1 MIENI
6 SVQDFQSIVSG
17 KVDLGKFTV
26 FTGPSSSGKS
36 AFLRA
41 LHGLTRNSFNPSQVR
56 LGQSVTTVSA
66 IVDGRKVEA
75 VRGKSKSTYKLD
87 DEEYTKAG
95 RAVPEDVEAVLS
107 MPLVADLESSF
118 ATQFDKPYLI
128 ADPGST
134 GAKVLGTLTNVSV
147 LHDGMR
153 EANRRKLSINAEI
166 KVRKADLE
174 ADNAEVEQYLDIP
187 ILEESIS
194 QAEAALANIQ
204 KLQRDAVEVG
214 GLVDAI
220 SLCNHTLEQYEK
232 EVVDL
237 SVHTKV
243 HEKVSSDLHILS
255 GVDRVVCDIQ
265 NLQQQLPT
273 WRYKDVP
280 SDIDEAKL
288 LISQAVELSEIT
300 NRIRLLNKNIPNWD
314 YTAVPSSDG
323 FSIAVNTI
331 SDLESLDRLLTD
343 MVSSFESLKMY
354 TLNKK
359 KASIEVERLESELH
373 NILEGVDM
381 CPLCNTPL

>member
-6 SVQDFQSIVSG
+6 SVQDFQSIESG

-87 DEEYTKAG
+87 EEEYTKAG

-174 ADNAEVEQYLDIP
+174 KDNEEVEQYADLTS
-187 ILEESIS
+187 LEESIS
-194 QAEAALANIQ
+194 KAEDALIRIQ
-204 KLQRDAVEVG
+204 YIQRDATEVDS
-214 GLVDAI
+214 LVDTV
-220 SLCNHTLEQYEK
+220 SLRNRTLEQYEK

-237 SVHTKV
+237 SAYSKTLEEVT
-243 HEKVSSDLHILS
+243 SDLHILS
-255 GVDRVVCDIQ
+255 GVDGAVNNIQ
-265 NLQQQLPT
+265 ILKRQLPT
-273 WRYKDVP
+273 WKYKDVP
-280 SDIDEAKL
+280 SDMDEAER
-288 LISQAVELSEIT
+288 LIAQALELYTIT
-300 NRIRLLNKNIPNWD
+300 SRIESLNKNTPDWD
-314 YTAVPSSDG
+314 YTAVPSSDRLDT
-323 FSIAVNTI
+323 NTL
-331 SDLESLDRLLTD
+331 SDLSSLDRLLTD

>member
-6 SVQDFQSIVSG
+6 SVQDFQSIESG

-87 DEEYTKAG
+87 EEEYTKAG

-174 ADNAEVEQYLDIP
+174 KDNEEVEQYADLTS
-187 ILEESIS
+187 LEESIS
-194 QAEAALANIQ
+194 KAEDALIRIQ
-204 KLQRDAVEVG
+204 YIQRDATEVDS
-214 GLVDAI
+214 LVDTV
-220 SLCNHTLEQYEK
+220 SLRNRTLEQYEK

-237 SVHTKV
+237 SAYSKTLEEVT
-243 HEKVSSDLHILS
+243 SDLHILS
-255 GVDRVVCDIQ
+255 GVDGAVNNIQ
-265 NLQQQLPT
+265 ILKRQLPT
-273 WRYKDVP
+273 WKYKDVP
-280 SDIDEAKL
+280 SDMDEAER
-288 LISQAVELSEIT
+288 LIAQALELDTIT
-300 NRIRLLNKNIPNWD
+300 SRIESLNKNTPDWD
-314 YTAVPSSDG
+314 YTAVPSSDRLDT
-323 FSIAVNTI
+323 NTL
-331 SDLESLDRLLTD
+331 SDLSSLDRLLTD

>member
-6 SVQDFQSIVSG
+6 SVQDFQSIESG

-174 ADNAEVEQYLDIP
+174 ADNAEVEQYLDLP

-194 QAEAALANIQ
+194 KAEDALIRIQ
-204 KLQRDAVEVG
+204 YIQRDATEVES
-214 GLVDAI
+214 LVDTV
-220 SLCNHTLEQYEK
+220 SLRNRTLEQYEK

-237 SVHTKV
+237 SAYSKTLEEVT
-243 HEKVSSDLHILS
+243 SDLHILS
-255 GVDRVVCDIQ
+255 GVDGAVNNIQ
-265 NLQQQLPT
+265 ILKRQLPT
-273 WRYKDVP
+273 WKYKDVP
-280 SDIDEAKL
+280 SDMDEAER
-288 LISQAVELSEIT
+288 LIAQALELYTIT
-300 NRIRLLNKNIPNWD
+300 SRIESLNKNTPDWD
-314 YTAVPSSDG
+314 YTAVPSSDRLDT
-323 FSIAVNTI
+323 NTL
-331 SDLESLDRLLTD
+331 SDLSSLDRLLTD

>member
-6 SVQDFQSIVSG
+6 SVQDFQSIESG

-166 KVRKADLE
+166 KVRKADIE
-174 ADNAEVEQYLDIP
+174 ADNEEVEQYADLTS
-187 ILEESIS
+187 LEESIS
-194 QAEAALANIQ
+194 KAEDALIRIQ
-204 KLQRDAVEVG
+204 YIQRDATEVDS
-214 GLVDAI
+214 LVDTV
-220 SLCNHTLEQYEK
+220 SLRNRTLEQYEK

-237 SVHTKV
+237 SAYSKTLEEVT
-243 HEKVSSDLHILS
+243 SDLHILS
-255 GVDRVVCDIQ
+255 GVDGAVNNIQ
-265 NLQQQLPT
+265 ILKRQLPT
-273 WRYKDVP
+273 WKYKDVP
-280 SDIDEAKL
+280 SDMDEAER
-288 LISQAVELSEIT
+288 LIAQALELYTIT
-300 NRIRLLNKNIPNWD
+300 SRIESLNKNTPDWD
-314 YTAVPSSDG
+314 YTAVPSSDRLDT
-323 FSIAVNTI
+323 NTL
-331 SDLESLDRLLTD
+331 SDLSSLDRLLTD

>member
-6 SVQDFQSIVSG
+6 SVQDFQSIESG

-174 ADNAEVEQYLDIP
+174 KDNEEVEQYADLTS
-187 ILEESIS
+187 LEESIS
-194 QAEAALANIQ
+194 KAEDALIRIQ
-204 KLQRDAVEVG
+204 YIQRDATEVDS
-214 GLVDAI
+214 LVDTV
-220 SLCNHTLEQYEK
+220 SLRNRTLEQYEK

-237 SVHTKV
+237 SAYSKTLEEVT
-243 HEKVSSDLHILS
+243 SDLHILS
-255 GVDRVVCDIQ
+255 GVDGAVNNIQ
-265 NLQQQLPT
+265 ILNRQLPT
-273 WRYKDVP
+273 WKYKDVP
-280 SDIDEAKL
+280 SDMDEAER
-288 LISQAVELSEIT
+288 LIAQALELDTIT
-300 NRIRLLNKNIPNWD
+300 SRIESLNKNTPDWD
-314 YTAVPSSDG
+314 YTAVPSSDRLDT
-323 FSIAVNTI
+323 NTL
-331 SDLESLDRLLTD
+331 SDLRSLDRLLTD

-354 TLNKK
+354 TMNKK

>member
-6 SVQDFQSIVSG
+6 SVQDFQSIESG

-75 VRGKSKSTYKLD
+75 IRGKSKSTYKLD

-95 RAVPEDVEAVLS
+95 RAVPEDVETVLS

-174 ADNAEVEQYLDIP
+174 ADNAEVEQYLDLP

-194 QAEAALANIQ
+194 KAEDALIRIQ
-204 KLQRDAVEVG
+204 YIQRDATEVDS
-214 GLVDAI
+214 LVDTV
-220 SLCNHTLEQYEK
+220 SLRNRTLEQYEK

-237 SVHTKV
+237 SAYSKTLEEVT
-243 HEKVSSDLHILS
+243 SDLHILS
-255 GVDRVVCDIQ
+255 GVDGAVNNIQ
-265 NLQQQLPT
+265 ILKRQLPT
-273 WRYKDVP
+273 WKYKDVP
-280 SDIDEAKL
+280 SDMDEAER
-288 LISQAVELSEIT
+288 LIAQALELYTIT
-300 NRIRLLNKNIPNWD
+300 SRIESLNKNTPDWD
-314 YTAVPSSDG
+314 YTAVPSSDRLDT
-323 FSIAVNTI
+323 NTL
-331 SDLESLDRLLTD
+331 SDLSSLDRLLTD

>member
-6 SVQDFQSIVSG
+6 SVQDFQSIESG

-174 ADNAEVEQYLDIP
+174 KDNEEVEQYADLTS
-187 ILEESIS
+187 LEESIS
-194 QAEAALANIQ
+194 KAEDALIRIQ
-204 KLQRDAVEVG
+204 YIQRDATEVDS
-214 GLVDAI
+214 LVDTV
-220 SLCNHTLEQYEK
+220 SLRNRTLEQYEK

-237 SVHTKV
+237 SAYSKTLEEVT
-243 HEKVSSDLHILS
+243 SDLHILS
-255 GVDRVVCDIQ
+255 GVDGAVNNIQ
-265 NLQQQLPT
+265 ILKRQLPT
-273 WRYKDVP
+273 WKYKDVP
-280 SDIDEAKL
+280 SDMDEAER
-288 LISQAVELSEIT
+288 LIAQALELYTIT
-300 NRIRLLNKNIPNWD
+300 SRIESLNKNTPDWD
-314 YTAVPSSDG
+314 YTAVPSSDRLDT
-323 FSIAVNTI
+323 NTL
-331 SDLESLDRLLTD
+331 SDLSSLDRLLTD

>member
-6 SVQDFQSIVSG
+6 SVQDFQSIESG

-174 ADNAEVEQYLDIP
+174 KDNEEVEQYADLTS
-187 ILEESIS
+187 LEDSIS
-194 QAEAALANIQ
+194 KAEDALIRIQ
-204 KLQRDAVEVG
+204 YIQRDATEVDS
-214 GLVDAI
+214 LVDTV
-220 SLCNHTLEQYEK
+220 SLRNRTLEQYEK

-237 SVHTKV
+237 SAYSKTLEEVT
-243 HEKVSSDLHILS
+243 SDLHILS
-255 GVDRVVCDIQ
+255 GVDGAVNNIQ
-265 NLQQQLPT
+265 ILKRQLPT
-273 WRYKDVP
+273 WKYKDVP
-280 SDIDEAKL
+280 SDMDEAER
-288 LISQAVELSEIT
+288 LIAQALELDTIT
-300 NRIRLLNKNIPNWD
+300 SRIESLNKNTPDWD
-314 YTAVPSSDG
+314 YTAVPSSDRLDT
-323 FSIAVNTI
+323 NTL
-331 SDLESLDRLLTD
+331 SDLRSLDRLLTD

-354 TLNKK
+354 TMNKK

>member
-6 SVQDFQSIVSG
+6 SVQDFQSIESG

-66 IVDGRKVEA
+66 TVDGRKVEA

-174 ADNAEVEQYLDIP
+174 ADNAEVEQYLDLP

-194 QAEAALANIQ
+194 KAEDALIRIQ
-204 KLQRDAVEVG
+204 YIQRDATEVDS
-214 GLVDAI
+214 LVDTV
-220 SLCNHTLEQYEK
+220 SLRNRTLEQYEK

-237 SVHTKV
+237 SAYSKTLEEVT
-243 HEKVSSDLHILS
+243 SDLHILS
-255 GVDRVVCDIQ
+255 GVDGAVNNIQ
-265 NLQQQLPT
+265 ILKRQLPT
-273 WRYKDVP
+273 WKYKDVP
-280 SDIDEAKL
+280 SDMDEAER
-288 LISQAVELSEIT
+288 LIAQALELYTIT
-300 NRIRLLNKNIPNWD
+300 SRIESLNKNTPDWD
-314 YTAVPSSDG
+314 YTAVPSSDRLDT
-323 FSIAVNTI
+323 NTL
-331 SDLESLDRLLTD
+331 SDLSSLDRLLTD

>member
-6 SVQDFQSIVSG
+6 SVQDFQSIESG

-66 IVDGRKVEA
+66 TVDGRKVEA
-75 VRGKSKSTYKLD
+75 IRGKSKSTYKLD

-174 ADNAEVEQYLDIP
+174 KDNEEVEQYADLTS
-187 ILEESIS
+187 LEESIS
-194 QAEAALANIQ
+194 KAEDALIRIQ
-204 KLQRDAVEVG
+204 YIQRDATEVDS
-214 GLVDAI
+214 LVDTV
-220 SLCNHTLEQYEK
+220 SLRNRTLEQYEK

-237 SVHTKV
+237 SAYSKTLEEVT
-243 HEKVSSDLHILS
+243 SDLHILS
-255 GVDRVVCDIQ
+255 GVDGAVNNIQ
-265 NLQQQLPT
+265 ILKRQLPT
-273 WRYKDVP
+273 WKYKDVP
-280 SDIDEAKL
+280 SDMDEAER
-288 LISQAVELSEIT
+288 LIAQALELDTIT
-300 NRIRLLNKNIPNWD
+300 SRIESLNKNTPDWD
-314 YTAVPSSDG
+314 YTAVPSSDRLDT
-323 FSIAVNTI
+323 NTL
-331 SDLESLDRLLTD
+331 SDLSSLDRLLTD

>member
-6 SVQDFQSIVSG
+6 SVQDFQSIESG

-75 VRGKSKSTYKLD
+75 IRGKSKSTYKLD

-174 ADNAEVEQYLDIP
+174 KDNEEVEQYADLTS
-187 ILEESIS
+187 LEESIS
-194 QAEAALANIQ
+194 KAEDALIRIQ
-204 KLQRDAVEVG
+204 YIQRDATEVDS
-214 GLVDAI
+214 LVDTV
-220 SLCNHTLEQYEK
+220 SLRNRTLEQYEK

-237 SVHTKV
+237 SAYSKTLEEVT
-243 HEKVSSDLHILS
+243 SDLHILS
-255 GVDRVVCDIQ
+255 GVDGAVNNIQ
-265 NLQQQLPT
+265 ILKRQLPT
-273 WRYKDVP
+273 WKYKDVP
-280 SDIDEAKL
+280 SDMDEAER
-288 LISQAVELSEIT
+288 LIAQALELYTIT
-300 NRIRLLNKNIPNWD
+300 SRIESLNKNTPDWD
-314 YTAVPSSDG
+314 YTAVPSSDRLDT
-323 FSIAVNTI
+323 NTL
-331 SDLESLDRLLTD
+331 SDLSSLDRLLTD

-381 CPLCNTPL
+381 CPLCNTPM

>member
-6 SVQDFQSIVSG
+6 SVQDFQSIESG

-66 IVDGRKVEA
+66 TVDGRKVEA

-87 DEEYTKAG
+87 EEEYTKAG
-95 RAVPEDVEAVLS
+95 RAVPEDVETVLS

-174 ADNAEVEQYLDIP
+174 KDNEEVEQYADLTS
-187 ILEESIS
+187 LEESIS
-194 QAEAALANIQ
+194 KAEDALLRIQ
-204 KLQRDAVEVG
+204 YIQRDATEVDS
-214 GLVDAI
+214 LVDTV
-220 SLCNHTLEQYEK
+220 SLRNRTLEQYEK

-237 SVHTKV
+237 SAYSKTLEEVT
-243 HEKVSSDLHILS
+243 SDLHILS
-255 GVDRVVCDIQ
+255 GVDGAVNNIQ
-265 NLQQQLPT
+265 ILKRQLPT
-273 WRYKDVP
+273 WKYKDVP
-280 SDIDEAKL
+280 SDMDEAER
-288 LISQAVELSEIT
+288 LIAQALELYTIT
-300 NRIRLLNKNIPNWD
+300 SRIESLNKNTPDWD

-323 FSIAVNTI
+323 LDTNTL
-331 SDLESLDRLLTD
+331 SDLSSLDRLLTD

>member
-6 SVQDFQSIVSG
+6 SVQDFQSIEFG

-174 ADNAEVEQYLDIP
+174 ADNAEVEQYLDLP
-187 ILEESIS
+187 LLEESIS
-194 QAEAALANIQ
+194 KAEDAIIRIQ
-204 KLQRDAVEVG
+204 YIQRDATEVDS
-214 GLVDAI
+214 LVDTV
-220 SLCNHTLEQYEK
+220 SLRNRTLEQYEK

-237 SVHTKV
+237 SAYSKTLEEVT
-243 HEKVSSDLHILS
+243 SDLHILS
-255 GVDRVVCDIQ
+255 GVDGAVNNIQ
-265 NLQQQLPT
+265 ILKRQLPT
-273 WRYKDVP
+273 WKYKDVP
-280 SDIDEAKL
+280 SDMEEAER
-288 LISQAVELSEIT
+288 LIAQALELDTIT
-300 NRIRLLNKNIPNWD
+300 SRIESLNKNTPDWD
-314 YTAVPSSDG
+314 YTAVPSSDRLDT
-323 FSIAVNTI
+323 NTL
-331 SDLESLDRLLTD
+331 SDLSSLSRLLTD

>member
-6 SVQDFQSIVSG
+6 SVQDFQSIEFG

-174 ADNAEVEQYLDIP
+174 ADNAEVEQYLDLP
-187 ILEESIS
+187 LLEESIS
-194 QAEAALANIQ
+194 KAEDALIRIQ
-204 KLQRDAVEVG
+204 YIQRDATEVDS
-214 GLVDAI
+214 LVDTV
-220 SLCNHTLEQYEK
+220 SLRNRTLEQYEK

-237 SVHTKV
+237 SAYSKTLEEVT
-243 HEKVSSDLHILS
+243 SDLHILS
-255 GVDRVVCDIQ
+255 GVDGAVNNIQ
-265 NLQQQLPT
+265 ILKRQLPT
-273 WRYKDVP
+273 WKYKDVP
-280 SDIDEAKL
+280 SDMEEAER
-288 LISQAVELSEIT
+288 LIAQALELYTIT
-300 NRIRLLNKNIPNWD
+300 SRIESLNKNTPDWD
-314 YTAVPSSDG
+314 YTAVPSSDRLDT
-323 FSIAVNTI
+323 NTL
-331 SDLESLDRLLTD
+331 SDLSSLDRLLTD

>member
-6 SVQDFQSIVSG
+6 SVQDFQSIESG

-87 DEEYTKAG
+87 EEEYTKAG

-174 ADNAEVEQYLDIP
+174 KDNEEVEQYADLTS
-187 ILEESIS
+187 LEESIS
-194 QAEAALANIQ
+194 KAEDALIRIQ
-204 KLQRDAVEVG
+204 YIQRDATEVDS
-214 GLVDAI
+214 LVDTV
-220 SLCNHTLEQYEK
+220 SLRNRTLEQYEK

-237 SVHTKV
+237 SAYSKTLEEVT
-243 HEKVSSDLHILS
+243 SDLHILS
-255 GVDRVVCDIQ
+255 GVDGAVNNIQ
-265 NLQQQLPT
+265 ILKRQLPT
-273 WRYKDVP
+273 WKYKDVP
-280 SDIDEAKL
+280 SDMDEAER
-288 LISQAVELSEIT
+288 LIAQALELYTIT
-300 NRIRLLNKNIPNWD
+300 SRIESLNKNTPDWD
-314 YTAVPSSDG
+314 YTAVPSSDRLDT
-323 FSIAVNTI
+323 NTL
-331 SDLESLDRLLTD
+331 SDLSSLDRLLTD

-354 TLNKK
+354 TLSKK

>member
-6 SVQDFQSIVSG
+6 SVQDFQSIESG

-174 ADNAEVEQYLDIP
+174 ADNAEVEQYLDLP
-187 ILEESIS
+187 LLEESIS
-194 QAEAALANIQ
+194 KAEDALIRIQ
-204 KLQRDAVEVG
+204 YIQRDATEVDS
-214 GLVDAI
+214 LVDTV
-220 SLCNHTLEQYEK
+220 SLRNRTLEQYEK

-237 SVHTKV
+237 STYSKTLEEVT
-243 HEKVSSDLHILS
+243 SDLHILS
-255 GVDRVVCDIQ
+255 GVEGAVNNIQ
-265 NLQQQLPT
+265 ILKRQLPT
-273 WRYKDVP
+273 WKYKDVP
-280 SDIDEAKL
+280 SDMYEAER
-288 LISQAVELSEIT
+288 LIAQALELDTIT
-300 NRIRLLNKNIPNWD
+300 SRIESLNKNTPDWD
-314 YTAVPSSDG
+314 YTAVPSSDRLDT
-323 FSIAVNTI
+323 NTL
-331 SDLESLDRLLTD
+331 SDLSSLDRLLTD

>member
-6 SVQDFQSIVSG
+6 SVQDFQSIESG

-174 ADNAEVEQYLDIP
+174 KDNEEVEQYADLTS
-187 ILEESIS
+187 LEESIS
-194 QAEAALANIQ
+194 KAEDALIRIQ
-204 KLQRDAVEVG
+204 YIQRDATEVDS
-214 GLVDAI
+214 LVDTV
-220 SLCNHTLEQYEK
+220 SLRNRTLEQYEK

-237 SVHTKV
+237 SAYSKTLEEVT
-243 HEKVSSDLHILS
+243 SDLHILS
-255 GVDRVVCDIQ
+255 GVDGAVNNIQ
-265 NLQQQLPT
+265 ILKRQLPT
-273 WRYKDVP
+273 WKYKDVP
-280 SDIDEAKL
+280 SDMDEAER
-288 LISQAVELSEIT
+288 LIAQALELYTIT
-300 NRIRLLNKNIPNWD
+300 GRIESLNKNTPDWD
-314 YTAVPSSDG
+314 YTAVPSSDRLDT
-323 FSIAVNTI
+323 NTL
-331 SDLESLDRLLTD
+331 SDLSSLSRLLTD

>member
-6 SVQDFQSIVSG
+6 SVQDFQSIESG

-174 ADNAEVEQYLDIP
+174 ADNAEVEQYLDLP

-194 QAEAALANIQ
+194 KAEDALIRIQ
-204 KLQRDAVEVG
+204 YIQRDATEVDS
-214 GLVDAI
+214 LVDTV
-220 SLCNHTLEQYEK
+220 SLRNRTLEQYEK

-237 SVHTKV
+237 SAYSKTLEEVT
-243 HEKVSSDLHILS
+243 SDLHILS
-255 GVDRVVCDIQ
+255 GVDGAVNNIQ
-265 NLQQQLPT
+265 ILKRQLPT
-273 WRYKDVP
+273 WKYKDVP
-280 SDIDEAKL
+280 SDMDEAER
-288 LISQAVELSEIT
+288 LIAQALELYTIT
-300 NRIRLLNKNIPNWD
+300 SRIESLNKNTPDWD
-314 YTAVPSSDG
+314 YTAVPSSDRLDT
-323 FSIAVNTI
+323 NTL
-331 SDLESLDRLLTD
+331 SDLSSLSRLLTD

-354 TLNKK
+354 TLSKK

>member
-6 SVQDFQSIVSG
+6 SVQDFQSIESG

-174 ADNAEVEQYLDIP
+174 KDNEEVEQYADLTS
-187 ILEESIS
+187 LEESIS
-194 QAEAALANIQ
+194 KAEDALIRIQ
-204 KLQRDAVEVG
+204 YIQRDATEVDS
-214 GLVDAI
+214 LVDTV
-220 SLCNHTLEQYEK
+220 SLRNRTLEQYEK

-237 SVHTKV
+237 SAYSKTLEEVT
-243 HEKVSSDLHILS
+243 SDLHILS
-255 GVDRVVCDIQ
+255 GVDGAVNNIQ
-265 NLQQQLPT
+265 ILKRQLPT
-273 WRYKDVP
+273 WKYKDVP
-280 SDIDEAKL
+280 SDMDEAER
-288 LISQAVELSEIT
+288 LIAQALELYTIT
-300 NRIRLLNKNIPNWD
+300 SSIESLNKNTPDWD
-314 YTAVPSSDG
+314 YTAVPSSDRLDT
-323 FSIAVNTI
+323 NTL
-331 SDLESLDRLLTD
+331 SDLSSLDRLLTD

>member
-6 SVQDFQSIVSG
+6 SVQDFQSIESG

-75 VRGKSKSTYKLD
+75 IRGKSKSTYKLD

-174 ADNAEVEQYLDIP
+174 KDNEEVEQYADLTS
-187 ILEESIS
+187 LEESIS
-194 QAEAALANIQ
+194 KAEDALIRIQ
-204 KLQRDAVEVG
+204 YIQRDATEVDS
-214 GLVDAI
+214 LVDTV
-220 SLCNHTLEQYEK
+220 SLRNRTLEQYEK

-237 SVHTKV
+237 SAYSKTLEEVT
-243 HEKVSSDLHILS
+243 SDLHILS
-255 GVDRVVCDIQ
+255 GVDGAVNNIQ
-265 NLQQQLPT
+265 ILKRQLPT
-273 WRYKDVP
+273 WKYKDVP
-280 SDIDEAKL
+280 SDMDEAER
-288 LISQAVELSEIT
+288 LIAQALELYTIT
-300 NRIRLLNKNIPNWD
+300 SRIESLNKNTPDWD
-314 YTAVPSSDG
+314 YTAVPSSDRLDT
-323 FSIAVNTI
+323 NTL
-331 SDLESLDRLLTD
+331 SDLSSLDRLLTD

>member
-6 SVQDFQSIVSG
+6 SVQDFQSIESG

-95 RAVPEDVEAVLS
+95 RAVPEDVETVLS

-174 ADNAEVEQYLDIP
+174 KDNEEVEQYADLTS
-187 ILEESIS
+187 LEESIS
-194 QAEAALANIQ
+194 KAEDALIRIQ
-204 KLQRDAVEVG
+204 YIQRDATEVDS
-214 GLVDAI
+214 LVDTV
-220 SLCNHTLEQYEK
+220 SLRNRTLEQYEK

-237 SVHTKV
+237 SAYSKTLEEVT
-243 HEKVSSDLHILS
+243 SDLHILS
-255 GVDRVVCDIQ
+255 GVDGAVNNIQ
-265 NLQQQLPT
+265 ILKRQLPT
-273 WRYKDVP
+273 WKYKDVP
-280 SDIDEAKL
+280 SDMDEAER
-288 LISQAVELSEIT
+288 LIAQALELYTIT
-300 NRIRLLNKNIPNWD
+300 SRIESLNKDTPDWD
-314 YTAVPSSDG
+314 YTAVPSSDRLDT
-323 FSIAVNTI
+323 NTL
-331 SDLESLDRLLTD
+331 SDLSSLDRLLTD

>member
-6 SVQDFQSIVSG
+6 SVQDFQSIESG

-95 RAVPEDVEAVLS
+95 RAVPEDVETVLS

-174 ADNAEVEQYLDIP
+174 KDNEEVEQYADLTS
-187 ILEESIS
+187 LEESIS
-194 QAEAALANIQ
+194 KAEDALIRIQ
-204 KLQRDAVEVG
+204 YIQRDATEVDS
-214 GLVDAI
+214 LVDTV
-220 SLCNHTLEQYEK
+220 SLRNRTLEQYEK

-237 SVHTKV
+237 SAYSKTLEEVT
-243 HEKVSSDLHILS
+243 SDLHILS
-255 GVDRVVCDIQ
+255 GVDGAVNNIQ
-265 NLQQQLPT
+265 ILKRQLPT
-273 WRYKDVP
+273 WKYKDVP
-280 SDIDEAKL
+280 SDMDEAER
-288 LISQAVELSEIT
+288 LIAQALELYTIT
-300 NRIRLLNKNIPNWD
+300 SRIESLNKNTPDWD
-314 YTAVPSSDG
+314 YTAVPSSDRLDT
-323 FSIAVNTI
+323 NTL
-331 SDLESLDRLLTD
+331 SDLSSLDRLLTD

>member
-6 SVQDFQSIVSG
+6 SVQDFQSIESG

-75 VRGKSKSTYKLD
+75 IRGKSKSTYKLD

-153 EANRRKLSINAEI
+153 EANRRMLSINAEI

-174 ADNAEVEQYLDIP
+174 ADNAEVEQYLDLP

-194 QAEAALANIQ
+194 KAEDALIRIQ
-204 KLQRDAVEVG
+204 YIQRDATEVDS
-214 GLVDAI
+214 LVDTV
-220 SLCNHTLEQYEK
+220 SLRNRTLEQYEK

-237 SVHTKV
+237 SAYSKTLEEVT
-243 HEKVSSDLHILS
+243 SDLHILS
-255 GVDRVVCDIQ
+255 GVDGAVNNIQ
-265 NLQQQLPT
+265 ILKRQLPT
-273 WRYKDVP
+273 WKYKDVP
-280 SDIDEAKL
+280 SDMDEAER
-288 LISQAVELSEIT
+288 LIAQALELYTIT
-300 NRIRLLNKNIPNWD
+300 SRIESLNKNTPDWD
-314 YTAVPSSDG
+314 YTAVPSSDRLDT
-323 FSIAVNTI
+323 NTL
-331 SDLESLDRLLTD
+331 SDLSSLDRLLTD

>member
-6 SVQDFQSIVSG
+6 SVQDFQSIEFG

-174 ADNAEVEQYLDIP
+174 KDNEEVEQYADLTT
-187 ILEESIS
+187 LEESIS
-194 QAEAALANIQ
+194 KAEDALIRIQ
-204 KLQRDAVEVG
+204 YIQRDATEVDS
-214 GLVDAI
+214 LVDTV
-220 SLCNHTLEQYEK
+220 SLRNRTLEQYEK

-237 SVHTKV
+237 SAYSKTLEEVT
-243 HEKVSSDLHILS
+243 SDLHILS
-255 GVDRVVCDIQ
+255 GVDGAVNNIQ
-265 NLQQQLPT
+265 ILKRQLPT
-273 WRYKDVP
+273 WKYKDVP
-280 SDIDEAKL
+280 SDMDEAER
-288 LISQAVELSEIT
+288 LIAQALELYTIT
-300 NRIRLLNKNIPNWD
+300 GRIESLNKNTPDWD
-314 YTAVPSSDG
+314 YTAVPSSDRLDT
-323 FSIAVNTI
+323 NTL
-331 SDLESLDRLLTD
+331 SDLSSLDRLLTD

>member
-6 SVQDFQSIVSG
+6 SVQDFQSIESG

-174 ADNAEVEQYLDIP
+174 ADNAEVEQYLDLP
-187 ILEESIS
+187 LLEESIS
-194 QAEAALANIQ
+194 KAEDALIRIQ
-204 KLQRDAVEVG
+204 YIQRDATEVDSLVEAVS
-214 GLVDAI
+214 I
-220 SLCNHTLEQYEK
+220 RNHSLEQYEK

-237 SVHTKV
+237 SIHTKTLEEV
-243 HEKVSSDLHILS
+243 TSDLHILS
-255 GVDRVVCDIQ
+255 GVDGAVNNIQ
-265 NLQQQLPT
+265 ILKRQLPT
-273 WRYKDVP
+273 WKYKDVP
-280 SDIDEAKL
+280 SDMYEAER
-288 LISQAVELSEIT
+288 LIAQALELDTIT
-300 NRIRLLNKNIPNWD
+300 SRIESLNKNTPDWD
-314 YTAVPSSDG
+314 YTAVPPPDG
-323 FSIAVNTI
+323 LSIAVNTI
-331 SDLESLDRLLTD
+331 SDLSSLDRLLTD

-354 TLNKK
+354 TMNKK

>member
-6 SVQDFQSIVSG
+6 SVQDFQSIESG

-174 ADNAEVEQYLDIP
+174 KDNEEVEQYADLTS
-187 ILEESIS
+187 LEESIS
-194 QAEAALANIQ
+194 KAEDALIRIQ
-204 KLQRDAVEVG
+204 YIQRDATEVDS
-214 GLVDAI
+214 LVDTV
-220 SLCNHTLEQYEK
+220 SLRNRTLEQYEK

-237 SVHTKV
+237 SAYSKTLEEVT
-243 HEKVSSDLHILS
+243 SDLHILS
-255 GVDRVVCDIQ
+255 GVDGAVNNIQ
-265 NLQQQLPT
+265 ILKRQLPT
-273 WRYKDVP
+273 WKYKDVP
-280 SDIDEAKL
+280 SDMDEAER
-288 LISQAVELSEIT
+288 LIAQALELYTIT
-300 NRIRLLNKNIPNWD
+300 SRIESLNKGTPDWD
-314 YTAVPSSDG
+314 YTAVPSSDRLDT
-323 FSIAVNTI
+323 NTL
-331 SDLESLDRLLTD
+331 SDLSSLDRLLTD

-354 TLNKK
+354 TLSKK

>member
-6 SVQDFQSIVSG
+6 SVQDFQSIESG

-66 IVDGRKVEA
+66 TVDGRKVEA

-174 ADNAEVEQYLDIP
+174 ADNAEVEQYLDLP

-194 QAEAALANIQ
+194 KAEDALIRIQ
-204 KLQRDAVEVG
+204 YIQRDATEVDS
-214 GLVDAI
+214 LVDTV
-220 SLCNHTLEQYEK
+220 SLRNRTLEQYEK

-237 SVHTKV
+237 SAYSKTLEEVT
-243 HEKVSSDLHILS
+243 SDLHILS
-255 GVDRVVCDIQ
+255 GVDGAVNNIQ
-265 NLQQQLPT
+265 ILKRQLPT
-273 WRYKDVP
+273 WKYKDVP
-280 SDIDEAKL
+280 SDMEEAER
-288 LISQAVELSEIT
+288 LIAQALELYTIT
-300 NRIRLLNKNIPNWD
+300 SRIESLNKNTPDWD
-314 YTAVPSSDG
+314 YTAVPSSDRLDT
-323 FSIAVNTI
+323 NTL
-331 SDLESLDRLLTD
+331 SDLSSLDRLLTD

>member
-6 SVQDFQSIVSG
+6 SVQDFQSIESG

-174 ADNAEVEQYLDIP
+174 ADNAEVEQYLDLP

-194 QAEAALANIQ
+194 KAEDSLIRIQ
-204 KLQRDAVEVG
+204 YIQRDATEVDS
-214 GLVDAI
+214 LVDTV
-220 SLCNHTLEQYEK
+220 SLRNRTLEQYEK

-237 SVHTKV
+237 SAYSKTLEEVT
-243 HEKVSSDLHILS
+243 SDLHILS
-255 GVDRVVCDIQ
+255 GVDGAVNNIQ
-265 NLQQQLPT
+265 ILKRQLPT
-273 WRYKDVP
+273 WKYKDVP
-280 SDIDEAKL
+280 SDMDEAER
-288 LISQAVELSEIT
+288 LIAQALELYTIT
-300 NRIRLLNKNIPNWD
+300 SRIESLNKDTPDWD
-314 YTAVPSSDG
+314 YTAVPSSDRLDT
-323 FSIAVNTI
+323 NTL
-331 SDLESLDRLLTD
+331 SDLSSLDRLLTD

-354 TLNKK
+354 TLSKK

>member
-6 SVQDFQSIVSG
+6 SVQDFQSIEFG

-174 ADNAEVEQYLDIP
+174 ADNAEVEQYLDLP
-187 ILEESIS
+187 LLEESIS
-194 QAEAALANIQ
+194 KAEDALIRIQ
-204 KLQRDAVEVG
+204 YIQRDATEVDS
-214 GLVDAI
+214 LVDTV
-220 SLCNHTLEQYEK
+220 SLRNRTLEQYEK

-237 SVHTKV
+237 SAYSKTLEEVT
-243 HEKVSSDLHILS
+243 SDLHILS
-255 GVDRVVCDIQ
+255 GVDGAVNNIQ
-265 NLQQQLPT
+265 ILKRQLPT
-273 WRYKDVP
+273 WKYKDVP
-280 SDIDEAKL
+280 SDMEEAER
-288 LISQAVELSEIT
+288 LIAQALELDTIT
-300 NRIRLLNKNIPNWD
+300 SRIESLNKNTPDWD
-314 YTAVPSSDG
+314 YTAVPSSDRLDT
-323 FSIAVNTI
+323 NTL
-331 SDLESLDRLLTD
+331 SDLSSLDRLLTD

>member
-6 SVQDFQSIVSG
+6 SVQDFQSIESG

-95 RAVPEDVEAVLS
+95 RAVPEDVETVLS

-174 ADNAEVEQYLDIP
+174 KDNEEVEQYADLTSQ
-187 ILEESIS
+187 EESIS
-194 QAEAALANIQ
+194 KAEDALIRIQ
-204 KLQRDAVEVG
+204 YIQRDATEVDS
-214 GLVDAI
+214 LVDTV
-220 SLCNHTLEQYEK
+220 SLRNRTLEQYEK

-237 SVHTKV
+237 SAYSKTLEEVT
-243 HEKVSSDLHILS
+243 SDLHILS
-255 GVDRVVCDIQ
+255 GVDGAVNNIQ
-265 NLQQQLPT
+265 ILKRQLPT
-273 WRYKDVP
+273 WKYKDVP
-280 SDIDEAKL
+280 SDMDEAER
-288 LISQAVELSEIT
+288 LIAQALELYTIT
-300 NRIRLLNKNIPNWD
+300 SRIESLNKNTPDWD
-314 YTAVPSSDG
+314 YTAVPSSDRLDT
-323 FSIAVNTI
+323 NTL
-331 SDLESLDRLLTD
+331 SDLSSLDRLLTD

>member
-6 SVQDFQSIVSG
+6 SVQDFQSIESG

-174 ADNAEVEQYLDIP
+174 KDNEEVEQYADLTS
-187 ILEESIS
+187 LEESIS
-194 QAEAALANIQ
+194 KAEDALIRIQ
-204 KLQRDAVEVG
+204 YIQRDATEVDS
-214 GLVDAI
+214 LVDTV
-220 SLCNHTLEQYEK
+220 SLRNRTLEQYEK

-237 SVHTKV
+237 SAYSKTLEEVT
-243 HEKVSSDLHILS
+243 SDLHILS
-255 GVDRVVCDIQ
+255 GVDGAVNNIQ
-265 NLQQQLPT
+265 ILKRQLPT
-273 WRYKDVP
+273 WKYKDVP
-280 SDIDEAKL
+280 SDMDEAER
-288 LISQAVELSEIT
+288 LIAQALELDTIT
-300 NRIRLLNKNIPNWD
+300 SRIESLNKNTPDWD
-314 YTAVPSSDG
+314 YTAVPSSDRLDT
-323 FSIAVNTI
+323 NTL
-331 SDLESLDRLLTD
+331 SDLRSLDRLLTD

-354 TLNKK
+354 TMNKK

>member
-6 SVQDFQSIVSG
+6 SVQDFQSIESG

-174 ADNAEVEQYLDIP
+174 KDNEEVEQYADLTS
-187 ILEESIS
+187 LEESIS
-194 QAEAALANIQ
+194 KAEDALIRIQ
-204 KLQRDAVEVG
+204 YIQRDATEVDS
-214 GLVDAI
+214 LVDTV
-220 SLCNHTLEQYEK
+220 SLRNRTLEQYEK

-237 SVHTKV
+237 SAYSKTLEEVT
-243 HEKVSSDLHILS
+243 SDLHILS
-255 GVDRVVCDIQ
+255 GVDGAVNNIQ
-265 NLQQQLPT
+265 ILKRQLPT
-273 WRYKDVP
+273 WKYNDVP
-280 SDIDEAKL
+280 SDMDEAER
-288 LISQAVELSEIT
+288 LIAQALELDTIT
-300 NRIRLLNKNIPNWD
+300 SRIHLLNKNIPNWD

-323 FSIAVNTI
+323 LDTNTL
-331 SDLESLDRLLTD
+331 SDLSSLDRLLTD

>member
-1 MIENI
+1 MIDNI
-6 SVQDFQSIVSG
+6 SVQDFQSIESG

-66 IVDGRKVEA
+66 TVDGRKVEA
-75 VRGKSKSTYKLD
+75 IRGKSKSTYKLD

-174 ADNAEVEQYLDIP
+174 KDNEEVEQYADLTS
-187 ILEESIS
+187 LEESIS
-194 QAEAALANIQ
+194 KAEDALIRIQ
-204 KLQRDAVEVG
+204 YIQRDATEVDS
-214 GLVDAI
+214 LVDTV
-220 SLCNHTLEQYEK
+220 SLRNRTLEQYEK

-237 SVHTKV
+237 SAYSKTLEEVT
-243 HEKVSSDLHILS
+243 SDLHILS
-255 GVDRVVCDIQ
+255 GVDGAVNNIQ
-265 NLQQQLPT
+265 ILKRQLPT
-273 WRYKDVP
+273 WKYKDVP
-280 SDIDEAKL
+280 SDMDEAER
-288 LISQAVELSEIT
+288 LIAQALELDTIT
-300 NRIRLLNKNIPNWD
+300 SRIESLNKNTPDWD
-314 YTAVPSSDG
+314 YTAVPSSDRLDT
-323 FSIAVNTI
+323 NTL
-331 SDLESLDRLLTD
+331 SDLSSLDRLLTD

>member
-6 SVQDFQSIVSG
+6 SVQDFQSIEFG

-174 ADNAEVEQYLDIP
+174 ADNAEVEQYLDLP
-187 ILEESIS
+187 LLEESIS
-194 QAEAALANIQ
+194 KAEDALIRIQ
-204 KLQRDAVEVG
+204 YIQRDGTEVDS
-214 GLVDAI
+214 LVDTV
-220 SLCNHTLEQYEK
+220 SLRNRTLEQYEK

-237 SVHTKV
+237 SAYSKTLEEVT
-243 HEKVSSDLHILS
+243 SDLHILS
-255 GVDRVVCDIQ
+255 GVDGAVNNIQ
-265 NLQQQLPT
+265 ILKRQLPT
-273 WRYKDVP
+273 WKYKDVP
-280 SDIDEAKL
+280 SDMEEAER
-288 LISQAVELSEIT
+288 LIAQALELDTIT
-300 NRIRLLNKNIPNWD
+300 SRIHLLNKNIPNWD
-314 YTAVPSSDG
+314 YTAVPPPDG
-323 FSIAVNTI
+323 LSIAVNTI
-331 SDLESLDRLLTD
+331 SDLSSLDRLLTD

>member
-6 SVQDFQSIVSG
+6 SVQDFQSIESG

-174 ADNAEVEQYLDIP
+174 ADNAEVEQYLDLP
-187 ILEESIS
+187 LLEESIS
-194 QAEAALANIQ
+194 KAEDALIRIQ
-204 KLQRDAVEVG
+204 YIQRDATEVDS
-214 GLVDAI
+214 LVDTV
-220 SLCNHTLEQYEK
+220 SLRNRTLEQYEK

-237 SVHTKV
+237 SAYSKTLEEVT
-243 HEKVSSDLHILS
+243 SDLHILS
-255 GVDRVVCDIQ
+255 GVDGAVNNIQ
-265 NLQQQLPT
+265 ILKRQLPT
-273 WRYKDVP
+273 WKYKDVP
-280 SDIDEAKL
+280 SDMDEAER
-288 LISQAVELSEIT
+288 LIAQALELDTIT
-300 NRIRLLNKNIPNWD
+300 SRIESLNKNTPDWD
-314 YTAVPSSDG
+314 YTAVPSSDRLDT
-323 FSIAVNTI
+323 NTL
-331 SDLESLDRLLTD
+331 SDLSSLDRLLTD

>member
-6 SVQDFQSIVSG
+6 SVQDFQSIESG

-174 ADNAEVEQYLDIP
+174 ADNAEVEQYLDLP

-194 QAEAALANIQ
+194 KAEDALIRIQ
-204 KLQRDAVEVG
+204 YTQRDATEVDS
-214 GLVDAI
+214 LVDTV
-220 SLCNHTLEQYEK
+220 SLRNRTLEQYEK

-237 SVHTKV
+237 SAYSKTLEEVT
-243 HEKVSSDLHILS
+243 SDLHILS
-255 GVDRVVCDIQ
+255 GVDGAVNNIQ
-265 NLQQQLPT
+265 ILKRQLPT
-273 WRYKDVP
+273 WKYKDVP
-280 SDIDEAKL
+280 SDMDEAER
-288 LISQAVELSEIT
+288 LIAQALELYTIT
-300 NRIRLLNKNIPNWD
+300 SRIESLNKNTPDWD
-314 YTAVPSSDG
+314 YTAVPSSDRLDT
-323 FSIAVNTI
+323 NTL
-331 SDLESLDRLLTD
+331 SDLSSLDRLLTD

>member
-6 SVQDFQSIVSG
+6 SVQDFQSIEFG

-66 IVDGRKVEA
+66 TVDGRKVEA
-75 VRGKSKSTYKLD
+75 IRGKSKSTYKLD

-174 ADNAEVEQYLDIP
+174 ADNAEVEQYLDLP

-194 QAEAALANIQ
+194 KAEDALIRIQ
-204 KLQRDAVEVG
+204 YIQRDATEVDS
-214 GLVDAI
+214 LVDTV
-220 SLCNHTLEQYEK
+220 SLRNRTLEQYEK

-237 SVHTKV
+237 SAYSKTLEEVT
-243 HEKVSSDLHILS
+243 SDLHILS
-255 GVDRVVCDIQ
+255 GVDGAVNNIQ
-265 NLQQQLPT
+265 ILKRQLPT
-273 WRYKDVP
+273 WKYKDVP
-280 SDIDEAKL
+280 SDMDEAER
-288 LISQAVELSEIT
+288 LIAQALELYTIT
-300 NRIRLLNKNIPNWD
+300 SRIESLNKNTPDWD
-314 YTAVPSSDG
+314 YTAVPSSDRLDT
-323 FSIAVNTI
+323 NTL
-331 SDLESLDRLLTD
+331 SDLSSLDRLLTD